1 MRTSVHSLVTGPEAE
16 TAEQEN
22 RAQWEQPHI
31 CLAFKRGTEFLSIVY
46 KTSNDQFLTE
56 PLAMFPTIL
65 APAVGL

>member
-1 MRTSVHSLVTGPEAE
+1 MFHLTLSRMIFWDQKSDYTSFLFKNF
-16 TAEQEN
+16 QC
-22 RAQWEQPHI
+22 I